1 MRCLSIF
8 VVVVAAFAGVFVYKV
23 YLPLSPKIVP
33 EDSLVLPIVFAAFNS
48 ISSLGEELGI
58 SPRYKT
64 LRYLTEF
71 PETLGFNPDN
81 TDEVETIEDTT
92 IGGVPVRIY
101 RPRNSPGQQQERPGL
116 IYFHGGG
123 LVILTATSM
132 LYSKICSRFANVT
145 QAVVISVEYR
155 RAPEH
160 PFPAQ
165 FEDCHA
171 VVMKVLEDSSKFGII
186 NGKIAIAGDSAGG
199 LLAAAISVELAKE
212 KREKAI
218 AAQVLINPWLQAI
231 DVTCLTSYQEHSK
244 GFLLRKVDA
253 LYYFSLAATGKP
265 DMEKEYFSSNVSRH
279 FMNTKYWKFLE
290 IPENSQCKNLLGQ
303 TTAKLPTQFLETVVD
318 SRFSPLLA
326 ESLERLP
333 PTFVTIAEFDILAS
347 EGSLFARRLEKAG
360 VPVVEKIYKSYHGFL
375 ANICLPSTT
384 TPMAMEAMED
394 MTNFLNSVFYKN

>member
-8 VVVVAAFAGVFVYKV
+8 VVLVSAFAGVFVYKV

-33 EDSLVLPIVFAAFNS
+33 EDSLVLPIVFTTFNL
-48 ISSLGEELGI
+48 ISSLGEQLGI

-64 LRYLTEF
+64 QRYLTEF
-71 PETLGFNPDN
+71 PESLGFSLDN
-81 TDEVETIEDTT
+81 ADEVETIEDTV
-92 IGGVPVRIY
+92 IAGVPVRIY
-101 RPRNSPGQQQERPGL
+101 RPRNSLGQRQERPGL

-123 LVILTATSM
+123 LVILKAASM

-155 RAPEH
+155 RSPEH

-171 VVMKVLEDSSKFGII
+171 VVTKVLEDSSKFGII
-186 NGKIAIAGDSAGG
+186 CGKVAIAGDSAGG
-199 LLAAAISVELAKE
+199 LLAAAVSVELAKE
-212 KREKAI
+212 KREKTI
-218 AAQVLINPWLQAI
+218 AAQLLINPWLQGI
-231 DVTCLTSYQEHSK
+231 DVTCLPSYQEHSK
-244 GFLLRKVDA
+244 GFLLRKVDIV
-253 LYYFSLAATGKP
+253 YYFSLAATGKP
-265 DMEKEYFSSNVSRH
+265 DLEQEYFSGNISRY

-290 IPENSQCKNLLGQ
+290 IPENSQCKNLLEQ
-303 TTAKLPTQFLETVVD
+303 TIAKLPTQFLETVVD

-333 PTFVTIAEFDILAS
+333 PTFVAIAEFDVLAS
-347 EGSLFARRLEKAG
+347 EGILFARRLEKAG
-360 VPVVEKIYKSYHGFL
+360 VSVVKKIYKSYHGFL

-384 TPMAMEAMED
+384 TPMAMEAMQD